1 MPLRSRRADEV
12 GGHTM
17 AADRLPRTRKE
28 VVVETS
34 ALVTLSVTVFVAT
47 YLNNLRLARRKDRL
61 DRVSKQ
67 LSDFYGPLLALSRA
81 ADRSWVGFMDRYRPN
96 ATYFWD
102 DPNYPTTK
110 QHEELFRLWMR
121 HVFMPINLRMVDV
134 VTNKADLLD
143 EPYVPE
149 FFLQLCA
156 HVASYQA
163 ILQRWDNKDFEE
175 NAPEIPFP
183 GREII
188 EYVEATFGR
197 LKAEQNDLLGIEARA

>member
-1 MPLRSRRADEV
+1 VDT
-12 GGHTM
+12 G
-17 AADRLPRTRKE
+17 
-28 VVVETS
+28 
-34 ALVTLSVTVFVAT
+34 ALVTLSVTVFLAGAGFVAT

-81 ADRSWVGFMDRYRPN
+81 ADRSWVEFMEKYRPD
-96 ATYFWD
+96 ATSFWG
-102 DPNYPTTK
+102 DPMFPPTK

-121 HVFMPINLRMVDV
+121 HVFMPLNVRMVDV

-149 FFLQLCA
+149 FLLQLCA

-163 ILQRWDNKDFEE
+163 ILRRWDNEDFLE
-175 NAPEIPFP
+175 NAPEISFP
-183 GREII
+183 GEEII
-188 EYVEATFGR
+188 EYAEATFRR
-197 LKAEQNDLLGIEARA
+197 LKAEQNDLLGVEARA